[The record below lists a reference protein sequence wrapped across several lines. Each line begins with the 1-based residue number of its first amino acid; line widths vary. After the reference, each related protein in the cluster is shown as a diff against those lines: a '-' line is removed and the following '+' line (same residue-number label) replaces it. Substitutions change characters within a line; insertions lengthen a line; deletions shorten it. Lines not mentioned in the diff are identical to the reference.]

1 MPRFAAN
8 LGHLFT
14 ERPLIERF
22 GAAAAAGF
30 AAVELQ
36 FPYDIAPSAVTAEL
50 KRHGLTQL
58 GVNTPQCPEFGLAA
72 LPGRERD
79 WDAAF
84 KRALDYVVAIGGSAI
99 HCMTGIV
106 PPEQRPAAETVFIKN
121 LERAAAD
128 AAKANITLLIEPIN
142 PRDRPDYFLSRVEHA
157 ADVIAKVGAPN
168 VRIQF
173 DFYHVQIVR
182 GDLLKRF
189 EKFFPVIGHVQ
200 VAAVPTRGEPDEGE
214 INYPAV
220 FEAHRPL
227 RLCGLDRLRIQATHP
242 HRRRARLG
250 EKIRRR
256 AERELNMRL
265 EGKTALVTGAGS
277 GIGKCIAETYAREG
291 ARVALADINVDAAKA
306 AARAIGNNAIA
317 MRCDVTKKAD
327 FAAAVAETLSAFGGL
342 DILVNNA
349 GTTHIN
355 KPMMEIGEEEF
366 DRTFAVNV
374 KGVFLGCQAVVPV
387 FRKAGGGVI
396 INIGST
402 AAIRPRPG
410 TSAYAGTKGAV
421 HTITKGLAGE
431 LAEDKIRVCAI
442 APVATETP
450 LLPSF
455 LGPKPGQREKFVAS
469 VPLGRLALVQDIA
482 NAALFLASKD
492 AEFVTGNIVEVD
504 GGRCV

>member
-36 FPYDIAPSAVTAEL
+36 FPYDIAPSAVAAEL
-50 KRHGLTQL
+50 KRHNLTQL
-58 GVNTPQCPEFGLAA
+58 GVNTPQCPEFGFAA

-99 HCMTGIV
+99 HCMTGTV

-121 LERAAAD
+121 LERAAAE

-142 PRDRPDYFLSRVEHA
+142 QRDRPGYFLSRVEHA

-173 DFYHVQIVR
+173 DFYHVQIIC

-189 EKFFPVIGHVQ
+189 EKFFPIIGHLQ
-200 VAAVPTRGEPDEGE
+200 IAAVPTRGEPDEGE

-220 FEAHRPL
+220 FEAIDRSGYAGWIGCEYKP
-227 RLCGLDRLRIQATHP
+227 RTSTEAGL
-242 HRRRARLG
+242 G
-250 EKIRRR
+250 GKKIWRR

-306 AARAIGNNAIA
+306 AARAIGNT
-317 MRCDVTKKAD
+317 RSPC
-327 FAAAVAETLSAFGGL
+327 AAT
-342 DILVNNA
+342 
-349 GTTHIN
+349 
-355 KPMMEIGEEEF
+355 
-366 DRTFAVNV
+366 
-374 KGVFLGCQAVVPV
+374 
-387 FRKAGGGVI
+387 
-396 INIGST
+396 
-402 AAIRPRPG
+402 
-410 TSAYAGTKGAV
+410 
-421 HTITKGLAGE
+421 
-431 LAEDKIRVCAI
+431 
-442 APVATETP
+442 
-450 LLPSF
+450 
-455 LGPKPGQREKFVAS
+455 
-469 VPLGRLALVQDIA
+469 
-482 NAALFLASKD
+482 
-492 AEFVTGNIVEVD
+492 
-504 GGRCV
+504 